1 MAGTSKSL
9 HKYFRNVDDANA
21 ALAERWRA
29 ITNHLRLG
37 LGTPIPTSALLL
49 RTYEPPRDYAGEDGK
64 KHRKPMRALYGFGE
78 AARERFESDAAQYE
92 RFCTQLRAEIDT
104 ANASVYHWL
113 GRAQAG
119 DATAIRWYCQ
129 TMLPSIY
136 PLPPAGV
143 AYLASGYSTEE
154 RHLVV
159 ERFVPGIGVLPTVDH
174 YEISRRL
181 EFHRVDM
188 PERDRTAWYAEF
200 LSQIALL
207 SADRTYRSEIGHA
220 LEKVTVNCLAVL
232 RNPATGHFDVV
243 CVLSVG
249 IPRRQFASINLLGVD
264 PATCVRSFDGRLTAQ
279 PGEYSPVLPWVTA
292 EATGD
297 LRVDVRGAP
306 LLEMNPSTFEQL
318 VAELMRRM
326 GLRTEHTGMSGDG
339 GVDCVA
345 YDDRPVFGGKVIV
358 QVKRYSSTV
367 NPSVVRDLFGT
378 VHASGA
384 SKGVLV
390 TTSGFGPESREF
402 AQGKPLE
409 LIDGAQLDALLRQYG
424 LAGSMSQQLDTGIP
438 ELAQELPPVSPDGRY
453 YWDGRVWQPIDS
465 Q

>member
-1 MAGTSKSL
+1 MAGSSKPL
-9 HKYFRNVDDANA
+9 RKFYRKVDEANA
-21 ALAERWRA
+21 ALALRWRA

-37 LGTPIPTSALLL
+37 LSAPIATSEMLL
-49 RTYEPPRDYAGEDGK
+49 RTYQPPKDYVGDDGK
-64 KHRKPMRALYGFGE
+64 KHRKPSRALYGFGDS
-78 AARERFESDAAQYE
+78 ARERFETDAAQYE
-92 RFCTQLRAEIDT
+92 RFSIHLRDEIDT
-104 ANASVYHWL
+104 ANASVAHWV
-113 GRAQAG
+113 GRARAG
-119 DATAIRWYCQ
+119 DEAAVRWYCQ
-129 TMLPSIY
+129 TVLPSIY

-143 AYLASGYSTEE
+143 AYLASGYSAEE

-159 ERFVPGIGVLPTVDH
+159 ERFVPDIRVLPKIDH

-181 EFHRVDM
+181 EFLRVEMAD
-188 PERDRTAWYAEF
+188 RDRTAWYAEF

-207 SADRTYRSEIGHA
+207 SADRTFRSEIGHV
-220 LEKVTVNCLAVL
+220 LEKLTVNCLAVL
-232 RNPATGHFDVV
+232 QNPATGHFDVV
-243 CVLSVG
+243 CVVSVG

-264 PATCVRSFDGRLTAQ
+264 PVTCVRSFNGRLTAR

-306 LLEMNPSTFEQL
+306 LLEMNPTAFEQL

-345 YDDRPVFGGKVIV
+345 YDDRPVVGGKVIM
-358 QVKRYSSTV
+358 QVKRYSNTV

-409 LIDGAQLDALLRQYG
+409 LIDGAQLDTLLRQYG
-424 LAGSMSQQLDTGIP
+424 LAGSMSQQSDAVIP
-438 ELAQELPPVSPDGRY
+438 EVSQELPPVSPDGRY
-453 YWDGRVWQPIDS
+453 YWDGANWQPIDNE
-465 Q
+465 